1 MIETKMSLLKQKTN
15 ELSNLNKKYDKYK
28 QYIISLVSCDTVN
41 KNYLY
46 LNSYKEG
53 GFKFSYSKD
62 IVNFYAYY
70 TSEEGFYIK
79 VRNSNE
85 MLDFESFEI
94 LNNHYKDF
102 HKLVCFFS
110 EEQCIEISTNI
121 TNFIFEIAKLEDQ
134 IEELS
139 KKIEIETELNA
150 FEEIDFGL
158 KLFSKQDV
166 EQQIKELKSVTSHR
180 NLKIVTCN
188 YNINKKQ
195 FYFKTEIFT
204 VFKKKRIVITDC
216 TRDCSISMK
225 TLGDKLS
232 KQVKIAHLNNKKVK
246 YLYDLDFLNF
256 INKGMKKLINKDD
269 LIQQLRMLNNIK
281 NF

>member
-1 MIETKMSLLKQKTN
+1 MNDNKTSFLKIKKQ
-15 ELSNLNKKYDKYK
+15 ELDNLKKSYDKYIK
-28 QYIISLVSCDTVN
+28 NIISLVSCDTIN

-46 LNSYKEG
+46 LKPHKES

-70 TSEEGFYIK
+70 TSKEGFYIK
-79 VRNSNE
+79 ARNSNE

-94 LNNHYKDF
+94 LNNNYKDF
-102 HKLVCFFS
+102 YKLVSFFDN
-110 EEQCIEISTNI
+110 EKCIEISTNI
-121 TNFIFEIAKLEDQ
+121 TNFISKIDLLENQ
-134 IEELS
+134 IEKLS
-139 KKIEIETELNA
+139 EEIEIETELNA
-150 FEEIDFGL
+150 FKEISFGL
-158 KLFSKQDV
+158 KLFSEKEI
-166 EQQIKELKSVTSHR
+166 EQQIKELKSIVRHR

-204 VFKKKRIVITDC
+204 VYKKKRLVITDS
-216 TRDCSISMK
+216 TRDCSISIK
-225 TLGDKLS
+225 TLRDKLS
-232 KQVKIAHLNNKKVK
+232 KQLKIAHLNNKKVK
-246 YLYDLDFLNF
+246 YIYDLDFLKL
-256 INKGMKKLINKDD
+256 INKGIKKIINKDD

>member
-62 IVNFYAYY
+62 IVNFYAHY

-102 HKLVCFFS
+102 HKLVSFFS

>member
-1 MIETKMSLLKQKTN
+1 MNDNKTSFLKLKIQ
-15 ELSNLNKKYDKYK
+15 ELDNLNKKYDKYVTN
-28 QYIISLVSCDTVN
+28 IISLVSCNTVN

-46 LNSYKEG
+46 LKPYKED

-79 VRNSNE
+79 ARNSNE

-102 HKLVCFFS
+102 YKLVSFFN
-110 EEQCIEISTNI
+110 EEKCIEISTNI
-121 TNFIFEIAKLEDQ
+121 NNFIFKIAELEDQ
-134 IEELS
+134 IEKLS
-139 KKIEIETELNA
+139 EEIEIETEL
-150 FEEIDFGL
+150 
-158 KLFSKQDV
+158 DV
-166 EQQIKELKSVTSHR
+166 EQQIEELKSTKNHR

-204 VFKKKRIVITDC
+204 VYKKKRLVIIDS
-216 TRDCSISMK
+216 TRDCSISIK
-225 TLGDKLS
+225 TLRDKLS
-232 KQVKIAHLNNKKVK
+232 KQLKIAHLNNKKVK
-246 YLYDLDFLNF
+246 YIYDLDFLKF
-256 INKGMKKLINKDD
+256 INKGIKKIINKDH

>member
-1 MIETKMSLLKQKTN
+1 MNDNKTSFLKLKIQ
-15 ELSNLNKKYDKYK
+15 ELANLNKKYDKYVTN
-28 QYIISLVSCDTVN
+28 IISLVSCNTVN

-46 LNSYKEG
+46 LKPYKED

-70 TSEEGFYIK
+70 TSKEGFYIK
-79 VRNSNE
+79 ARNSNE

-102 HKLVCFFS
+102 YKLVSFFN
-110 EEQCIEISTNI
+110 EEKCIEISTNI
-121 TNFIFEIAKLEDQ
+121 TNFIFEIAELEDQ
-134 IEELS
+134 IEKLS
-139 KKIEIETELNA
+139 EEIEIETELNA

-166 EQQIKELKSVTSHR
+166 EQQIEELKSTKNHR

-204 VFKKKRIVITDC
+204 VYKKKRLVITDS
-216 TRDCSISMK
+216 TRDCSISIK

-232 KQVKIAHLNNKKVK
+232 KQLKIAHLNNKKVK
-246 YLYDLDFLNF
+246 YIYDLDFLNF

-269 LIQQLRMLNNIK
+269 LIQQLRMLNNIR

>member
-102 HKLVCFFS
+102 HKLVSFFS

>member
-1 MIETKMSLLKQKTN
+1 MNDNKTSFLKIKKQ
-15 ELSNLNKKYDKYK
+15 ELDNLKKSYDKYK
-28 QYIISLVSCDTVN
+28 QHIISLVSCDTID

-46 LNSYKEG
+46 LKPHKEG

-70 TSEEGFYIK
+70 TIKEGFYIK
-79 VRNSNE
+79 ARNSNE

-102 HKLVCFFS
+102 YKLVSFFN
-110 EEQCIEISTNI
+110 EKKCIEISTNI
-121 TNFIFEIAKLEDQ
+121 TNFISEIDLLENQ
-134 IEELS
+134 IEKLS
-139 KKIEIETELNA
+139 EEIEIETELNA
-150 FEEIDFGL
+150 FEEINFGL
-158 KLFSKQDV
+158 KLFSKQDI
-166 EQQIKELKSVTSHR
+166 EQQIEELKSTKNHR

-204 VFKKKRIVITDC
+204 VYKKKRIVITDC
-216 TRDCSISMK
+216 TRDCSISIK

-232 KQVKIAHLNNKKVK
+232 KQVKIAHLNNKKAK
-246 YLYDLDFLNF
+246 YIYDLDFLNF
-256 INKGMKKLINKDD
+256 INKGMKKLINKND